1 MFKSKMQ
8 CAVMAAALLTASPSF
23 AAFTMEELADVTKVG
38 LKAFST
44 KEPTHSKH
52 SIGFKSWVSGE
63 DAKVKIYVTHDGM
76 SMEFNY
82 LCHKHDGASECHE
95 Q

>member
-1 MFKSKMQ
+1 
-8 CAVMAAALLTASPSF
+8 MAAALLTASPSF

-76 SMEFNY
+76 SIAAISSGRGWSN
-82 LCHKHDGASECHE
+82 LSSSRNA